1 MPRPIAVALVLLALA
16 SALLVVLVP
25 RWEVVPGSV
34 LVDPSFATLGGGD
47 RPGAW
52 ARVGNGRVDPLG
64 DGVRLVNNDP
74 GDIVGLDQAFHIPPG
89 THAFRIVATVEL
101 RDVVAGPERWQRPR
115 VLVHGVDPGRAPR
128 LDGRFQLVDRA
139 GSFGPERLS
148 AVFPVASPIDE
159 ARLMLRLAGAT
170 GAMEIRDLVVEAVV
184 KPASRNWLRRGLIVV
199 WLGVAA
205 SIGLALWWR
214 SEDRLAA
221 TLVLGGLGALALM
234 VVLPQAIR
242 QPLHDLLGGGPG
254 NPRLVLLKPLLH
266 LAGFAVLATA
276 SRLAQPQRPLGFFVV
291 AWLAAAVSL
300 EASEVVFSVF
310 DRTDLA
316 DMALNGTAALL
327 GLLLAGRLLAWRRGR
342 AGSPDPG
349 MARSS

>member
-1 MPRPIAVALVLLALA
+1 MPRPIVIALVLLALT

-34 LVDPSFATLGGGD
+34 LADPSFATLGDGD
-47 RPGAW
+47 RAGVW
-52 ARVGNGRVDPLG
+52 ARLGNGRIELLG
-64 DGVRLVNNDP
+64 DGVRLVNDDP
-74 GDIVGLDQAFHIPPG
+74 SDIVGLDQQFHIPPG
-89 THAFRIVATVEL
+89 THAFRVVATVEL

-148 AVFPVASPIDE
+148 AIFPVASPIDE
-159 ARLMLRLAGAT
+159 ATLMLRLAGAT
-170 GAMEIRDLVVEAVV
+170 GAMEVRDLVVEAVV
-184 KPASRNWLRRGLIVV
+184 KPASRHWLRRGLIVV

-205 SIGLALWWR
+205 GIGVALWWR

-221 TLVLGGLGALALM
+221 SLVLGGLGALALM
-234 VVLPQAIR
+234 VVLPQAVR
-242 QPLHDLLGGGPG
+242 QPLHDLLGGPG
-254 NPRLVLLKPLLH
+254 NLRLELLKPLLH
-266 LAGFAVLATA
+266 LLGFAVLAAA
-276 SRLAQPQRPLGFFVV
+276 SRLAQPSRPLGLLVL

-300 EASEVVFSVF
+300 EASELVFSIF
-310 DRTDLA
+310 DRSDLV
-316 DMALNGTAALL
+316 DMALNATAALL

-342 AGSPDPG
+342 AIPPDPG
-349 MARSS
+349 MARQS